1 MVQANP
7 TRPGGRAK
15 PIPIGNDYLDL
26 KHDPAIMSQL
36 DTNEHIVFS
45 CHVLKFNRFGMRQ
58 TRNLLLTTH

>member
-36 DTNEHIVFS
+36 DTNGKS
-45 CHVLKFNRFGMRQ
+45 
-58 TRNLLLTTH
+58 TLTHFKLIEGGNQR